1 MLIKMMLVTISLERT
16 GQRWFWNLSFRTP
29 RMESLPPQA
38 AASSPTD
45 DTASPTYIKEFV
57 NRKK

>member
-1 MLIKMMLVTISLERT
+1 MMLVTISLERT

-38 AASSPTD
+38 AATSPTD